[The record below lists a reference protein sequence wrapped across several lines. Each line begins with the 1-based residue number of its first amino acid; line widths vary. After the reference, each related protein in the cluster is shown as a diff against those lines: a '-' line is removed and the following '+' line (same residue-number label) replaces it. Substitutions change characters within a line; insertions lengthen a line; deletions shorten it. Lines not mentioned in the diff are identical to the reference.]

1 MSIQR
6 YGEQDGSL
14 EIEKLINAD
23 ETLMDKHIEYNGT
36 ADSFLKGRLDGLV
49 DFYTNIMNKKIGNY
63 NSKIDNRNK

>member
-49 DFYTNIMNKKIGNY
+49 DFYQIL
-63 NSKIDNRNK
+63 